1 MASVSA
7 RNGGVKQSWS
17 QIVCRPM
24 PGDVARGRQQRVAG
38 SVARPQLGPHLG
50 PHLGPQSRGTASGT
64 TATGTTIPRASSALS
79 PEPDGAS
86 AKVAY
91 QGFPGAYSEIAANQA
106 CPTHET
112 LPCEQFEIAFESLS
126 QWAADRAVLPVE
138 NSLGG
143 SIHAVYDL
151 LQRYRLHIVGETFV
165 AVNHCLLVLPGV
177 SKSDIKTVL
186 SHPQALAQTQ
196 EYTRRMGV
204 VRQEYDDT
212 AGAAK
217 MIAEKNLRDCAAVAS
232 RKAGELYG
240 LDVLDE
246 GIQDMLGNITRFV
259 VLSREPY
266 MIRPGSGL
274 RNDEFKTS
282 IMFSLKEGPGV
293 LFRAM
298 SVFAL
303 RDITLTKI
311 ESRPLRSTPLVS
323 MTSMDWDEGGM
334 DERGMATPKGSEGF
348 NYLFYIDFVGS
359 LGDSNCQ
366 NAIRNLEEFATM
378 VRVLGSY
385 PRDMEH

>member
-1 MASVSA
+1 MLTSND
-7 RNGGVKQSWS
+7 RNK
-17 QIVCRPM
+17 I
-24 PGDVARGRQQRVAG
+24 
-38 SVARPQLGPHLG
+38 
-50 PHLGPQSRGTASGT
+50 
-64 TATGTTIPRASSALS
+64 TITITRASSALS
-79 PEPDGAS
+79 STPDTQL
-86 AKVAY
+86 KVAY

-106 CPTHET
+106 CPTYET

-165 AVNHCLLVLPGV
+165 AVNHCLLALPGV
-177 SKSDIKTVL
+177 DKSSIKTVL

-196 EYTRRMGV
+196 EYTRKMGV

-217 MIAEKNLRDCAAVAS
+217 MIAEKGLRDCAAVAS
-232 RKAGELYG
+232 KKAGELYG
-240 LDVLDE
+240 LEVLDE
-246 GIQDMLGNITRFV
+246 GIQDMSGNITRFV
-259 VLSREPY
+259 VLAREPY
-266 MIRPGSGL
+266 MIREQNGL
-274 RNDEFKTS
+274 TCDEYKTS
-282 IMFSLKEGPGV
+282 ILFSLKEGPGV
-293 LFRAM
+293 LFRAL

-311 ESRPLRSTPLVS
+311 ESRPLRTTPLVS
-323 MTSMDWDEGGM
+323 MASMDDGEWGG
-334 DERGMATPKGSEGF
+334 AKGSEGF

-366 NAIRNLEEFATM
+366 HAVRNLEEFATM

>member
-1 MASVSA
+1 M
-7 RNGGVKQSWS
+7 
-17 QIVCRPM
+17 
-24 PGDVARGRQQRVAG
+24 
-38 SVARPQLGPHLG
+38 
-50 PHLGPQSRGTASGT
+50 
-64 TATGTTIPRASSALS
+64 TGTFSHALSSAALLAS
-79 PEPDGAS
+79 RGAS
-86 AKVAY
+86 ASTISRKISTRRLTPRALNAGSGVVLGSTSPADGQQPARRVAY

-106 CPTHET
+106 CPTYET
-112 LPCEQFEIAFESLS
+112 LPCEQFEHAFETLS
-126 QWAADRAVLPVE
+126 QWVADRAVLPVE

-165 AVNHCLLVLPGV
+165 AVNHCLLALPGV
-177 SKSDIKTVL
+177 SKSDIMTVV

-196 EYTRRMGV
+196 EYTRRLGV

-217 MIAEKNLRDCAAVAS
+217 MIAENKLTDCAAVAS
-232 RKAGELYG
+232 RKAAELYG
-240 LDVLDE
+240 LDILEE
-246 GIQDMLGNITRFV
+246 GIQDMTGNITRFV
-259 VLSREPY
+259 VLSREPCMVREATEGRDNEAY
-266 MIRPGSGL
+266 
-274 RNDEFKTS
+274 KTS

-293 LFRAM
+293 LFRAL

-323 MTSMDWDEGGM
+323 MDDESGLGL
-334 DERGMATPKGSEGF
+334 RGSEGF

-359 LGDSNCQ
+359 LGNENCQ

-378 VRVLGSY
+378 VRILGSY
-385 PRDMEH
+385 PRDMLH